1 MKLGYNTNGLAH
13 HRFADA
19 VALLADNGYG
29 AVAITPDVNWLDPY
43 QDAVSLNQQLK
54 ETVKTLE
61 RFEMQ
66 CVMESGARYLI
77 NPCKKHD
84 PTLMDADGQRRGLRI
99 DYLKRLFMMAAE
111 CNATCFSFWAGRL
124 DEQISQEQADQRLA
138 DGILEVLP
146 LAEKLRV
153 PIAFEP
159 EPGMYIQT
167 LDDFRRL
174 DRLIQNGWF
183 QLTVDLGHLHCLG
196 EEPIADKIRE
206 IESSI
211 INLHIEDMKPGVHE
225 HLMFGEG
232 TMDFQPIIQALHDI
246 NYPFALCVELSRDS
260 HRADQVVPKAADFL
274 NRMIGRNKSSE
285 SNQISSG
292 SGPKSCSSLRS

>member
-13 HRFADA
+13 HRFVDA
-19 VALLADNGYG
+19 VALLADNGYQ

-43 QDAVSLNQQLK
+43 QDPASLNHQLK
-54 ETVKTLE
+54 VTAETLA

-77 NPCKKHD
+77 NPRKKHD
-84 PTLMDADGQRRGLRI
+84 PTLMDASSERRALRV
-99 DYLKRLFMMAAE
+99 DYLERLMKMAAE
-111 CNATCFSFWAGRL
+111 LQATCLSFWSGKL
-124 DEQISQEQADQRLA
+124 DEPIGQSEADQRLA
-138 DGILEVLP
+138 DGIFEVLP

-159 EPGMYIQT
+159 EPGMYIET

-183 QLTVDLGHLHCLG
+183 QLTVDLGHLHCMG
-196 EEPIADKIRE
+196 EEPIAEKIRDFG
-206 IESSI
+206 SRI
-211 INLHIEDMKPGVHE
+211 INIHIEDMKPGVHE

-232 TMDFQPIIQALHDI
+232 TMDFPPIFQALNEI
-246 NYPFALCVELSRDS
+246 NDPGVLGVELSRES
-260 HRADQVVPKAADFL
+260 HRADQAVPKAAEFL
-274 NRMIGRNKSSE
+274 RRMMHQS
-285 SNQISSG
+285 
-292 SGPKSCSSLRS
+292 

>member
-1 MKLGYNTNGLAH
+1 MKIGYNTNGLAH
-13 HRFADA
+13 HRFVDA
-19 VALLADNGYG
+19 VALLADHGYSC
-29 AVAITPDVNWLDPY
+29 VAITPDVNWLDPY
-43 QDAVSLNQQLK
+43 QDAAGLNQQLK

-77 NPCKKHD
+77 NPRRKHD
-84 PTLMDADGQRRGLRI
+84 PTLMDASAERRALRV
-99 DYLKRLFMMAAE
+99 DYLERLMKMAAE
-111 CNATCFSFWAGRL
+111 LNATCLSFWAGRL
-124 DEQISQEQADQRLA
+124 DEQISQEAADQRLA
-138 DGILEVLP
+138 DGIFEVLP

-174 DRLIQNGWF
+174 NLLIQNGWF

-196 EEPIADKIRE
+196 EEPIAEKIRE
-206 IESSI
+206 FGSSI
-211 INLHIEDMKPGVHE
+211 INIHIEDMKPGVHE

-232 TMDFQPIIQALHDI
+232 DMKFEPIFQALREI
-246 NYPFALCVELSRDS
+246 NYPFSLCVELSRDS
-260 HRADQVVPKAADFL
+260 HRADQVVPKAAEFIR
-274 NRMIGRNKSSE
+274 RMM
-285 SNQISSG
+285 NQA
-292 SGPKSCSSLRS
+292 